1 MEIPSWDNYFI
12 NICNVIKLRSKDK
25 KKQVG
30 ACLVSDDNKII
41 STGYNGLKKGSND
54 NIDWNDRELVHNVV
68 LHAEMNCLLYATSKF
83 ENARLYCT
91 LSPCKECIKLIAS
104 SGVTKIIY
112 EEKYKDYNNVK
123 NICKFYNI
131 ELIQILNK

>member
-1 MEIPSWDNYFI
+1 MNIPTWDEYFMEL
-12 NICNVIKLRSKDK
+12 CGVIKLRSKDI

-30 ACLVSDDNKII
+30 ACLVSEDNKII
-41 STGYNGLKKGSND
+41 STGYNGLKAGCGD
-54 NIDWNDRELVHNVV
+54 NIDWNNRELVHSLV
-68 LHAEMNCLLYATSKF
+68 LHSEMNCLLYATSKF
-83 ENARLYCT
+83 DNARLYCT

-112 EEKYKDYNNVK
+112 KEKYKDYENVE

-131 ELIQILNK
+131 ELYQL